1 MLAAAELALLTEP
14 DGRASPGWESLRSSL
29 TIFNLLSLVAAFSSV
44 LGAGVGVFYSFHLAR
59 HFGNG
64 GHCFSLTLK
73 AVVLCYNLCVQTI
86 AVGDDHGT
94 VLPPPAPITIA
105 LDRAPIWCVTALLLS
120 PPALGVLAALFAGAD
135 LKCALAAFFFSYTV
149 HVFHKALARLT
160 KYSRIFRPGSWI
172 LSGGCAPGRPASAAL
187 DGCQPHPVGQCD
199 PLVPRLCA
207 LPFPSSFF
215 LRPDPRTRTGYRVS
229 LGGGALPFTRARR
242 HVDPTVGS
250 RPGPPAARRALSRHG
265 AQRGSAVRASSPLV
279 SALVRWLYR
288 GSDRVPQCRAFTF
301 VARVALSS

>member
-29 TIFNLLSLVAAFSSV
+29 TVFNLLSLVAAFSSV

-160 KYSRIFRPGSWI
+160 KYPAYSVRAAGSY
-172 LSGGCAPGRPASAAL
+172 PAAAL
-187 DGCQPHPVGQCD
+187 PAA
-199 PLVPRLCA
+199 PRRRRWTA
-207 LPFPSSFF
+207 A
-215 LRPDPRTRTGYRVS
+215 TRT
-229 LGGGALPFTRARR
+229 P
-242 HVDPTVGS
+242 
-250 RPGPPAARRALSRHG
+250 
-265 AQRGSAVRASSPLV
+265 RGSATRLSLASARSRSPPPSSSARIRARAPAIV
-279 SALVRWLYR
+279 SAWAEPRCRSRGPGDTSIPRWVRDPGRRPR
-288 GSDRVPQCRAFTF
+288 GGHSRGTGLGGARAFPTSLCASALAPSWLGPCAAVQSF
-301 VARVALSS
+301 SHLLRVLL